1 MKKFITLILVLV
13 CTSIHSQKIK
23 IEQGNFDFIVGQKEV
38 NVEFNYDNMKL
49 LKENFTNEEYIAKRS
64 GDLEEK
70 TRGKGKTWEK
80 TWNSSPELIW
90 NPKFLELMNKY
101 LGKEQDMYFAED
113 LNDTKYTLI
122 VETVWIYPGWDAGIM
137 KQPAKVT
144 TNLKFVETGNRDN
157 ILLEVSGKNA
167 PGDQYGNNF
176 SNESR
181 VGEGFAKT
189 GKTLAKLI
197 LKKAF

>member
-1 MKKFITLILVLV
+1 MKKFIPLILVLV